1 MSAQAG
7 AVDSRLVVMPT
18 GAGDVEIS
26 KYRPPTDKLP
36 VRLFGTHLEF
46 GVLHLP
52 FWAEGP
58 PGDRARRTAGKT
70 RRQKVYIIN
79 LVIDPTR
86 GVLVVEFPYSA
97 PELDTPTQVDA
108 AAERAARK
116 CRLLED
122 QLPEDASPDGDIPI
136 GPAIVCVGSDVKPP
150 KAGIETDPATVV
162 ETGDWRPVPSR
173 LEAVAEYVGVEPD
186 GADSDEIPHLCDAL
200 RDLPRDAAPG
210 GRYFDHL
217 ECVRDMGITSPQLAE
232 VHAGTSEDAS

>member
-1 MSAQAG
+1 MSAKAG

-36 VRLFGTHLEF
+36 VRLFGTRLDF

-70 RRQKVYIIN
+70 RRQNVYIMN
-79 LVIDPTR
+79 LVLDPSR

-97 PELDTPTQVDA
+97 PELDAPTQVDA

-116 CRLLED
+116 CRLLEK
-122 QLPEDASPDGDIPI
+122 QLPADAVGNDAAI
-136 GPAIVCVGSDVKPP
+136 GPAVVCVGSDVKPP
-150 KAGIETDPATVV
+150 AHRVEADPATVV
-162 ETGDWRPVPSR
+162 ETGDWRPLPRR
-173 LEAVAEYVGVEPD
+173 LQTVAEHVGGRPEQLSTD
-186 GADSDEIPHLCDAL
+186 ELSDLWGRL
-200 RDLPRDAAPG
+200 RELPRHAAPG
-210 GRYFDHL
+210 GGYLDHL
-217 ECVRDMGITSPQLAE
+217 ECVRDLGITSPQLAE
-232 VHAGTSEDAS
+232 VRRMSSNGQS